1 MKDVMWG
8 GRLSAQFDSDT
19 LASKGHLYGL
29 GPMEFLAGE
38 ILILDG
44 KAYKAQVLG
53 DTSIK
58 VTETSRVRAPFFGYA
73 NIGKWGAFPLP
84 DSVATLP
91 QLEAFLD
98 DATKQRSRPFFFKIN
113 AVADSADIHVV
124 NLPKGAKVSS
134 PADAHVGQKDFRIRG
149 ERIDVLGFFSTTHQT
164 LFTHHDSFIHAHLIT
179 ADRKKMGHLTGFSIR
194 KGTGDLYLPE

>member
-1 MKDVMWG
+1 MKAYKIRQISLIAVLLSAVESSPTPVPAPQNPAEPKIIGAMKDVMWG

-19 LASKGHLYGL
+19 LAGKGHLYGL

-84 DSVATLP
+84 DSVATSPIRSFPGRCHETTLASILL
-91 QLEAFLD
+91 QD
-98 DATKQRSRPFFFKIN
+98 QR
-113 AVADSADIHVV
+113 
-124 NLPKGAKVSS
+124 G
-134 PADAHVGQKDFRIRG
+134 RG
-149 ERIDVLGFFSTTHQT
+149 
-164 LFTHHDSFIHAHLIT
+164 
-179 ADRKKMGHLTGFSIR
+179 
-194 KGTGDLYLPE
+194 